1 MFRRGLGSA
10 ALTGFATV
18 CGVTA
23 PDALRPGP
31 RLGIDFGTTHTV
43 AALAG
48 AGPPQPL
55 LFDASFLLPS
65 AVYAETDG
73 RLLVGQDAVR
83 SARLDPTRFEPNPKR
98 RIDEGRLLLGSRE
111 YNVTDAIGAV
121 LRRVADEAARV
132 AGALP
137 AATVLTYPA
146 AWAGQRRA
154 VLATAA
160 SEAGL
165 PAVTLMPEPVAA
177 AVYLT
182 AVLGHRVEPGGLLAV
197 YDFGGGT
204 FDASVLRREPD
215 GGWTTLAA
223 DGLPELGGVD
233 LDGAIVEH
241 LGRSVGAREPALWRR
256 LTQPDAEL
264 DRRRH
269 RMLWDDVR
277 LAKEQLSRTSSAA
290 LHVPLFDV
298 DVHLTRE
305 EFERIARPY
314 LERTADLTAGLL
326 QRAGVRADQLA
337 GVFPVGGSSRIPLAG
352 TLLHHRLGVAPT
364 LIEQPE
370 LVVALGSL
378 SKPPVTGTAMTG
390 AIPVSGVP
398 MSAFPVSGAPISGA
412 PSSAPP
418 APTPVS
424 PASPVHAAS
433 PAQPPAKRTTK
444 PTRRRSLALLG
455 GVAVLVLA
463 ILGASKAYRSF
474 TNVDQRHT
482 PGAVGSDA
490 AKPGDP
496 RQTVPMNKT
505 AWYAGWEIAFG
516 KATYDK
522 SKSPSVTITAT
533 AKNLNPSDNRLEIDA
548 TLASHNSYA
557 TARAE
562 GSPTVPGGQASN
574 ITFGFDVQE
583 LPGSLADAMLT
594 FGDAKENQTVVPL
607 GSGPATVHRPYPVF
621 GSKPLTLRDLQFKI
635 KHCDI
640 TGDVVTQ
647 HKQAPAKQ
655 VVLSC
660 WLDAKYLGPAR
671 FHYLDEN
678 HLRLLLPDGTAA
690 GPVEHPIQNLDKDVL
705 NADRFYAFY
714 VTDPPAGQYTLQFVD
729 VHTFETIGP
738 KTVMNVPLTVPSSPP
753 APSAPS

>member
-1 MFRRGLGSA
+1 
-10 ALTGFATV
+10 V

-48 AGPPQPL
+48 AAPPQPL

-111 YNVTDAIGAV
+111 YKVTDAIGAV

-154 VLATAA
+154 VLETAA

-165 PAVTLMPEPVAA
+165 PAVTLLPEPVAA
-177 AVYLT
+177 AVYFT
-182 AVLGHRVEPGGLLAV
+182 AVLGHRVEPGDLLAV

-223 DGLPELGGVD
+223 DGLPELGGLD
-233 LDGAIVEH
+233 LDAAIVEH
-241 LGRSVGAREPALWRR
+241 LGRSVGAREPDLWRR
-256 LTQPDAEL
+256 LTHPGAEL

-370 LVVALGSL
+370 LTVALGSL
-378 SKPPVTGTAMTG
+378 SEPPLTSTAMTG

-398 MSAFPVSGAPISGA
+398 MSAFPVSGPPSGGG
-412 PSSAPP
+412 PTSAPP

-424 PASPVHAAS
+424 PASPPHAAN
-433 PAQPPAKRTTK
+433 PAQPAAKPPAKPT
-444 PTRRRSLALLG
+444 TRRSFALAT

-463 ILGASKAYRSF
+463 ILGASKAYQFF
-474 TNVDQRHT
+474 TNVNKAHT
-482 PGAVGSDA
+482 PSSAGTSGAA
-490 AKPGDP
+490 TPGGP
-496 RQTVPMNKT
+496 RQTVPMKKT
-505 AWYAGWEIAFG
+505 AWYAGWEIAFDT
-516 KATYDK
+516 ATYDK
-522 SKSPSVTITAT
+522 GKSPSVVITASAT
-533 AKNLNPSDNRLEIDA
+533 NLDPSDSPLEINA
-548 TLASHNSYA
+548 TFASHNSYTTGQA
-557 TARAE
+557 K
-562 GSPTVPGGQASN
+562 GSPTVPGQKASH
-574 ITFGFDVQE
+574 ITFEFDVRD
-583 LPGSLADAMLT
+583 LPGSLADATLT
-594 FGDAKENQTVVPL
+594 FGDAKENRTVVPL
-607 GSGPATVHRPYPVF
+607 GTGTAAPHRPYQVF
-621 GSKPLTLRDLQFKI
+621 GSKPLTFRDLEFKI
-635 KHCDI
+635 NHCDI
-640 TGDVVTQ
+640 SGDVVTQ

-655 VVLSC
+655 LVLSC
-660 WLDAKYLGPAR
+660 WMDAKYVGPAR
-671 FHYLDEN
+671 FHYLDET

-690 GPVEHPIQNLDKDVL
+690 GPVAHPIQNLDKDVL

-714 VTDPPAGQYTLQFVD
+714 VTDPPAGLYTLQFVD

-738 KTVMNVPLTVPSSPP
+738 TTVMNVPLTVPRS
-753 APSAPS
+753 